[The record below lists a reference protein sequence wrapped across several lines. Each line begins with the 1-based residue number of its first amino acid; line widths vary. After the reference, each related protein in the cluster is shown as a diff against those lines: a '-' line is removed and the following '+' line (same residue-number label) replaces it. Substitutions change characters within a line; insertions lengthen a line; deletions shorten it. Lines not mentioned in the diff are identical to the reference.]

1 MAARQRIAVAVV
13 ERDDFFLVGPR
24 PSHVPLAG
32 LWEFPGGKVEA
43 GETPA
48 AAAVR
53 ECREETGLD
62 VEVVAPYPRS
72 TESYSHGT
80 VDLHFFA
87 CRPVDTAQPPRE
99 PFRWV
104 PRAELSKLEFPTG
117 NRELIRLLLG

>member
-1 MAARQRIAVAVV
+1 MDQPKRIAVAVV
-13 ERDDFFLVGPR
+13 EWEDLFLVGPR
-24 PSHVPLAG
+24 PPDVPLAG

-43 GETPA
+43 DESPEA
-48 AAAVR
+48 AVVR

-62 VEVVAPYPRS
+62 VEIVTPYPRN
-72 TESYSHGT
+72 TQAYSHDT

-87 CRPVDTAQPPRE
+87 CRPLNAGQAPRE

-104 PRAELSKLEFPTG
+104 PRAELAQLEFPAG